1 MSTYIVVV
9 DDEPDVEHMFKQNFR
24 RDLRSGRF
32 MMEFALSAPAALE
45 KVKAIPDPSLILIL
59 SDVNMPGMTGLE
71 MLPKVK
77 AERPHVP
84 VIMITAYG
92 DETTRKRATDLGAA
106 GLLPKPIDFGLLRQE
121 IDERLERVS

>member
-1 MSTYIVVV
+1 LSTYIVVV
-9 DDEPDVEHMFKQNFR
+9 DDEPDVEDMFKQHFR

-32 MMEFALSAPAALE
+32 VMEFALSAPAALE

-84 VIMITAYG
+84 VIMIAAYG
-92 DETTRKRATDLGAA
+92 DETTRKRAAELGAE
-106 GLLPKPIDFGLLRQE
+106 GLLPKPIDFSVLRQR
-121 IDERLERVS
+121 IDERLERTA

>member
-9 DDEPDVEHMFKQNFR
+9 DDEPDVEDMFKQPFR

-32 MMEFALSAPAALE
+32 VMEFALSAPAALE

-59 SDVNMPGMTGLE
+59 SDVNMPGMTGLD

-77 AERPHVP
+77 AVRPNVP

-92 DETTRKRATDLGAA
+92 DETSRKRATELGAA
-106 GLLPKPIDFGLLRQE
+106 GLLPKPIDFSLLRQE
-121 IDERLERVS
+121 IDERLERAA

>member
-9 DDEPDVEHMFKQNFR
+9 DDEPDVEGMFKQHFR

-32 MMEFALSAPAALE
+32 VMEFALSALAALE
-45 KVKAIPDPSLILIL
+45 RVKAIPDPSLILIL

-92 DETTRKRATDLGAA
+92 DETTRKRATELGAA
-106 GLLPKPIDFGLLRQE
+106 GLLPKPIDFSVLRQE
-121 IDERLERVS
+121 IDERLERAA

>member
-9 DDEPDVEHMFKQNFR
+9 DDEPDVEEMFRQQFR

-32 MMEFALSAPAALE
+32 IMEFALSAPAALE
-45 KVKAIPDPSLILIL
+45 RVKAIPDPSLILIL
-59 SDVNMPGMTGLE
+59 SDINMPGMTGLE

-77 AERPHVP
+77 AERPNVP

-92 DETTRKRATDLGAA
+92 DEATTKRASELGAA
-106 GLLPKPIDFGLLRQE
+106 GLLPKPIDFGRLRKE
-121 IDERLERVS
+121 IDQRLEQPA

>member
-9 DDEPDVEHMFKQNFR
+9 DDEPDVEEMFKQQFR

-32 MMEFALSAPAALE
+32 VMEFALSAPAALE
-45 KVKAIPDPSLILIL
+45 KVKTIPDPSLILIL
-59 SDVNMPGMTGLE
+59 SDINMPGMTGLE

-77 AERPHVP
+77 AERPNVP

-92 DETTRKRATDLGAA
+92 DDMTRKRAAELGAA
-106 GLLPKPIDFGLLRQE
+106 GLLPKPIDFSLLRQE
-121 IDERLERVS
+121 IDRRLDRAA